1 MCSLAQYEQERQH
14 DNVEWTKNLLDQ
26 EDRQLAFY
34 SQQALRQCQAELTKV
49 NNKLQTLEMRRPSV
63 LLLGFLGTLVWLCMT
78 GAVMF
83 FGWLEA
89 VSHPMWVLLKRL
101 GDSARA
107 RRQQQGSNVARDAAG
122 STPSMLSP
130 MVTGELEEGD

>member
-1 MCSLAQYEQERQH
+1 M
-14 DNVEWTKNLLDQ
+14 DQ

-63 LLLGFLGTLVWLCMT
+63 LLLGFLGTLLWLCVT

-89 VSHPMWVLLKRL
+89 VSHPVWVLLKRL
-101 GDSARA
+101 GDGARA
-107 RRQQQGSNVARDAAG
+107 RRREQQAATAASVDGS
-122 STPSMLSP
+122 PSP
-130 MVTGELEEGD
+130 QPEADDGE